1 MWGDW
6 LGAQAV
12 ALPAGQPYLAE
23 QHRWGSLVGLP
34 MSSGERRLVSELE
47 AMAPEMALQGGC
59 MASLTHHL

>member
-1 MWGDW
+1 M
-6 LGAQAV
+6 